1 MKHWPMERVA
11 EIAIQDMDPH
21 SLLVESAIS
30 RCEKLRRVLELEAW
44 IHEAQDSP
52 ILARAAERWQAER
65 EQLMVELALRH

>member
-1 MKHWPMERVA
+1 MERVA
-11 EIAIQDMDPH
+11 DIAIQDIDSH